1 MTPLRLRFTRAVV
14 MALMIVALTASGAA
28 ASDGGSNVDSVP
40 YDPGLPSSVLQ
51 DLLPSGR

>member
-40 YDPGLPSSVLQ
+40 YDPGLPCSVLQ